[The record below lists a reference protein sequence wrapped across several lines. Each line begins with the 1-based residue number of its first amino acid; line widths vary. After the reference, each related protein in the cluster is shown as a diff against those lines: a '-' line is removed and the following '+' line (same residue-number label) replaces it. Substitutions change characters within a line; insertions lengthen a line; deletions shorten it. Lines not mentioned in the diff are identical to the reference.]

1 MRRRS
6 ALALPALAL
15 PALLLAGRAA
25 AQGFP
30 QRPVTVVVPFP
41 PGGSTDVAARL
52 LAEPMAAALGE
63 RVVVENRGGGA
74 TVVGTD
80 YAAHAPADG
89 YTLLMA
95 SGTASTINPIIAR
108 NLPYKPSDFAPVSLV
123 AKLPFAVNVRPGLP
137 QTLAEIVALAKAQPG
152 RLTHGTNGPSSFNN
166 IAWALV
172 QDALGFRTQD
182 VTYRGDSAQL
192 NDFAGGRLDLIV
204 VGGSTGLQAE
214 RNRMGKLV
222 AWTGDRRMP
231 STPEVPLV
239 AELSPGCV
247 AQTWFCLLAP
257 ARTPPEAIAKLN
269 AAAQRAIASQEF
281 QDRMLAE
288 GQFAEGSTPEGLGAF
303 LRAEDA
309 RWRPVLGRLNVQM
322 D

>member
-1 MRRRS
+1 MRRRT
-6 ALALPALAL
+6 ALAMPG
-15 PALLLAGRAA
+15 LLLGGHAF

-30 QRPVTVVVPFP
+30 NKPVTVVVPFP

-63 RVVVENRGGGA
+63 RVVIENRGGGA
-74 TVVGTD
+74 TVVGAD
-80 YAAHAPADG
+80 YAARAPADG

-108 NLPYKPSDFAPVSLV
+108 NLPYRASDFAPVSLV

-137 QTLAEIVALAKAQPG
+137 QDLPGIVAMAKARPG

-172 QDALGFRTQD
+172 QDGLGFQTQD

-192 NDFAGGRLDLIV
+192 NDFAGGRLDLMV

-214 RNRMGKLV
+214 RNGMGKLL

-239 AELSPGCV
+239 AELRPGLV

-257 ARTPPEAIAKLN
+257 ARVPREAIEKLN
-269 AAAQRAIASQEF
+269 LAARHAIAQREF

-288 GQFAEGSTPEGLGAF
+288 GQFAESSTPEGLGAF
-303 LRAEDA
+303 LAAEDA
-309 RWRPVLGRLNVQM
+309 RWRPVLARLNIQM

>member
-1 MRRRS
+1 MLRRS
-6 ALALPALAL
+6 ALALPAL
-15 PALLLAGRAA
+15 LLGARAR

-30 QRPVTVVVPFP
+30 SRPVTVVVPFP

-63 RVVVENRGGGA
+63 RVVIENRGGGA

-80 YAAHAPADG
+80 YAARAPADG
-89 YTLLMA
+89 HTLLMA

-108 NLPYKPSDFAPVSLV
+108 NLPYKPEDFAPVSLV

-137 QTLAEIVALAKAQPG
+137 QTLAGIVALAKANPG
-152 RLTHGTNGPSSFNN
+152 QLTHGTNGPSSFNN

-172 QDALGFRTQD
+172 QESLGFRTQD

-192 NDFAGGRLDLIV
+192 NDFAGGRLDIMV
-204 VGGSTGLQAE
+204 VGGSTGLQAQ
-214 RNRMGKLV
+214 RNNMGRLV

-231 STPEVPLV
+231 STPEVPIV
-239 AELSPGCV
+239 AELQPGCV

-257 ARTPPEAIAKLN
+257 ARTPPAAIAKLN
-269 AAAQRAIASQEF
+269 AAAQHAIATQEF
-281 QDRMLAE
+281 QGRMLAE
-288 GQFAEGSTPEGLGAF
+288 GQFAEGSTPEGLGRF
-303 LRAEDA
+303 LDAEMT
-309 RWRPVLGRLNVQM
+309 RWRPVLQRLNIQL